1 VAKAKI
7 TEAAI
12 QRVEQGEQLFDTE
25 VSGFGARRQK
35 DGVSYFLKYTVQGR
49 QRLIT
54 IGAARAG
61 WKAATAR
68 KEALKLRGLIASG
81 HDPREQRKSQ
91 PRNTFGA
98 VIEQFLERHVRP
110 NCSDGHARNTERILR
125 REAWPR
131 WSNWPITAIKR
142 QHIMELLDS
151 IKDRGA
157 PIIAN
162 RTKAALS
169 KLFRFAVE
177 RGYIETSPV
186 LMISAPSRERPR
198 ERVLDDRELSALS
211 VAADKLSPVFQCW
224 FRFHIAT
231 GQRLNETAGLRW
243 DEIDRDARLWVL
255 PAERSKNGKAH
266 SVPLSDLAL
275 AQITAMPRFSD
286 YVFTTSG
293 EGPIRPGDKIKRT
306 LITASGVDGWT
317 YHDIRRTVAT
327 WLESAGY
334 SEKEIALVLNHQRA
348 GVTSIYARADLLEKK
363 REMLD
368 AWATHLMALGVELE
382 PEPALA

>member
-35 DGVSYFLKYTVQGR
+35 DGVSYFLKYTVHGR

-54 IGAARAG
+54 IGAARGG

-68 KEALKLRGLIASG
+68 KEAQKLRGLIAGG
-81 HDPREQRKSQ
+81 HDPREERKPQ

-98 VIEQFLERHVRP
+98 VMEQFLERHVHP

-125 REAWPR
+125 REALPR
-131 WSNWPITAIKR
+131 WSNWPINAIRR
-142 QHIMELLDS
+142 QDIMELLDS

-157 PIIAN
+157 GIQAN

-198 ERVLDDRELSALS
+198 ERVLDGGELAALW
-211 VAADKLSPVFQCW
+211 AAAEQLSPAFRLW

-231 GQRLNETAGLRW
+231 GQRLNETGGLRW
-243 DEIDRDARLWVL
+243 DELDLDGGLWVL

-275 AQITAMPRFSD
+275 AQITAMPRFGAH
-286 YVFTTSG
+286 VFTTSG
-293 EGPIRPGDKIKRT
+293 TGPIRPGDKIKRA
-306 LITASGVDGWT
+306 LIAGSGVDGWT

-334 SEKEIALVLNHQRA
+334 AEKEIALLLNHHRA

-368 AWATHLMALGVELE
+368 AWARSVAYRQH
-382 PEPALA
+382 